1 MLQLFGVPKNC
12 ETGGK
17 GSNFKSQNLP
27 PKLAQ
32 NVLSI
37 PSPYHLMSYLYI
49 IKIKHK
55 RDISMHFVLSYL
67 LSYKEIILSLQK
79 SLIANQ
85 KLPISLDK
93 FIFLNCVLQFDW
105 ILTCFWYWFEQGQV
119 IKNKSD
125 QDKIVW
131 LWIIVHIIILDYDH
145 NTLAKLLKEIE
156 NELSISVWYSSFIS
170 RILCHN
176 RILPSLKESR
186 LWYSELTHRYLRYL
200 YYCTQYHFDWRKLM
214 TKMCK
219 D

>member
-1 MLQLFGVPKNC
+1 
-12 ETGGK
+12 
-17 GSNFKSQNLP
+17 
-27 PKLAQ
+27 
-32 NVLSI
+32 
-37 PSPYHLMSYLYI
+37 
-49 IKIKHK
+49 
-55 RDISMHFVLSYL
+55 MHFVLSYL

-145 NTLAKLLKEIE
+145 NTLAKLLKEIK
-156 NELSISVWYSSFIS
+156 NELSMSVWYSSFAS
-170 RILCHN
+170 TILCYN
-176 RILPSLKESR
+176 RIIPSLKESR
-186 LWYSELTHRYLRYL
+186 LWYSELTHQSFRHL

-214 TKMCK
+214 TKMFK
-219 D
+219 DYGHFKK